1 MQINIEGYDPMRTSL
16 WRTAP
21 GTARIATSLLL
32 ALAAWLTFG
41 RASMAQ
47 SMPLEDLS
55 HFPRTTLTIDAHG
68 RIDRFHV
75 WIADTPARQEQGLMF
90 VRDLPASEGM
100 LFPQEASAVPG
111 ENPLLAHGGKDVL
124 VPQIAHFW
132 MKNTYIPL
140 DMVFVGADG
149 RIAKIIANARPFS
162 LDVLSSDV
170 PVIAV
175 LEIRGGEAKQLGL
188 GVGDRVSWKR

>member
-1 MQINIEGYDPMRTSL
+1 MRTSL
-16 WRTAP
+16 GRTAP
-21 GTARIATSLLL
+21 GAARIASSLLL

-47 SMPLEDLS
+47 SMPIEDLS
-55 HFPRTTLTIDAHG
+55 HFPRTTLTISAHG

-75 WIADTPARQEQGLMF
+75 WIANTPARQEQGLMF

-100 LFPQEASAVPG
+100 LFPQSS
-111 ENPLLAHGGKDVL
+111 
-124 VPQIAHFW
+124 PQVANFW

-140 DMVFVGADG
+140 DMVFVGEDR
-149 RIAKIIANARPFS
+149 RIVKIIANARPFS
-162 LDVLSSDV
+162 LDLLSSDV

-175 LEIRGGEAKQLGL
+175 LEIRGGEAKQLGI
-188 GVGDRVSWKR
+188 GVGDRVNWSR